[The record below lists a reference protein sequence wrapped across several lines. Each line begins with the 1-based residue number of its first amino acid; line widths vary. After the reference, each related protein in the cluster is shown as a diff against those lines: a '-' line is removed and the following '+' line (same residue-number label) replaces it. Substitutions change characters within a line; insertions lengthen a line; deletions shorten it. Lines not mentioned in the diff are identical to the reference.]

1 MQFGK
6 ASRLS
11 PSRRTF
17 LTGGLAALASGL
29 GSASAAPT
37 GLQSAPYPTRIVSL
51 DDGLTETLLGL
62 GVTPIAMPQV
72 EAWNDWVVE
81 PRLPPGIVDLGTDR
95 EPNLELLVRLA
106 PDLIITT
113 PYLAAIEPVMARI
126 APTQT
131 FSIYAPPGG
140 HPYELSIKET
150 LRLGALL
157 GRDSQAQALIARGAA
172 TMKQLR
178 SRLRKAADRPVLI
191 VNFLDEGHLRIYGQ
205 RSLFQDV
212 IDRCGL
218 ANGWTRPTN
227 YWGFSTIGL
236 GDLAVSPESRF
247 LYFEPV
253 APGIL
258 QSLATNPV
266 WNSLLFVRAGRI
278 HRLPAASAFG
288 MLPSAMRFGTLLSS
302 HLADVENTHG

>member
-1 MQFGK
+1 MQSGK
-6 ASRLS
+6 ASYLS
-11 PSRRTF
+11 RSRRTF

-62 GVTPIAMPQV
+62 GVTPVAMPQV

-81 PRLPPGIVDLGTDR
+81 PRLPPGITDLGTDR
-95 EPNLELLVRLA
+95 EPNLELLVRLT

-113 PYLAAIEPVMARI
+113 PYLAAIEPVMARL

-150 LRLGALL
+150 RRLGALL
-157 GRDSQAQALIARGAA
+157 GRDSQAQALIARSAA
-172 TMKQLR
+172 TMAQLR
-178 SRLRKAADRPVLI
+178 SLLRKAADRPVLI

-236 GDLAVSPESRF
+236 EDLAVSPESRF
-247 LYFEPV
+247 FYFEPV

-258 QSLATNPV
+258 QSLETNPV
-266 WNSLLFVRAGRI
+266 WNSLPFVRAGRI

-288 MLPSAMRFGTLLSS
+288 MLPSAMRFGMLLSS
-302 HLADVENTHG
+302 HLADVENTNG